1 MPHDSVNSC
10 KKTRKIG
17 SVSNLFASQATR
29 HRTDRAVL
37 KVSKELMLV
46 DHVLMLEAMQD
57 KY

>member
-1 MPHDSVNSC
+1 MPHDSANAC

-29 HRTDRAVL
+29 HHTDRAVL
-37 KVSKELMLV
+37 KVNKESMLV
-46 DHVLMLEAMQD
+46 DHVLLLEAMQD